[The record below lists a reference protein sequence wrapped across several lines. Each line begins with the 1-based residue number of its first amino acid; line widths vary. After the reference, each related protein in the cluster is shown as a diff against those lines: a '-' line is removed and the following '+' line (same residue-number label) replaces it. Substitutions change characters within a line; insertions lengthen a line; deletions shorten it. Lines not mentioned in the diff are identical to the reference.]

1 MQLTDNPTP
10 VAAQWLFH
18 AREFPMDAVIH
29 ETEMLNHLLQGEVS
43 AVETYTQAMNRFDDL
58 EVICELQL
66 VRDEHGRAV
75 RALRDQIIQ
84 FGIAPSDGSGAW
96 STFNLTGLEA
106 MDSIGPATVLA
117 VLCQGEEHAIREYE
131 DALERSDLHLDSER
145 LIRAKLLPGCRAH
158 VEKLNA
164 LLGGMGH

>member
-1 MQLTDNPTP
+1 
-10 VAAQWLFH
+10 
-18 AREFPMDAVIH
+18 MDAVIH
-29 ETEMLNHLLQGEVS
+29 ETEMLNHLLQGEAS

-58 EVICELQL
+58 EVISELQL

-75 RALRDQIIQ
+75 RALRDQIVL
-84 FGIAPSDGSGAW
+84 FGTLPADGNGAW
-96 STFNLTGLEA
+96 STFNVTGLDTMET
-106 MDSIGPATVLA
+106 IGPATVLA

-131 DALERSDLHLDSER
+131 SALERTDLHPDSAG
-145 LIRAKLLPGCRAH
+145 LIRSKLLPGCRSH